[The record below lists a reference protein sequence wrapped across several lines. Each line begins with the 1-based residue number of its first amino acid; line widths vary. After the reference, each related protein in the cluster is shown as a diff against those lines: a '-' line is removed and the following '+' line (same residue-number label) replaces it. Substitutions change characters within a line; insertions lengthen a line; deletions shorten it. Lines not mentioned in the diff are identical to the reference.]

1 MIATYPPRCYDE
13 NLNPNTR
20 LKFTKGLPLMSIN
33 SILAAGYVTH
43 SPAGEPLT
51 TAQMATLKALAFCTG
66 EHSNACYPA
75 VQTLREMTA
84 VSVNTIRAAL
94 KDLEAMG
101 FITRTRRAGTSTV
114 YTLQIDAMRAVHR
127 RRRWTNTTTAGDPY
141 TVTDTVTVVE
151 ELPIEE
157 QSVNAR
163 RVNFA
168 EAPATVD
175 TPAPVLAP
183 SGGALA
189 PVKTKKKSSTPA
201 RVESDFLDFYAAYPR
216 HVGKEA
222 ARRAF
227 VKVVKA
233 GTPAADIVEG
243 ARRYAAA
250 TAAAATETRYVAHP
264 ATWLNAG
271 RWSDDMQDA
280 APVELTPWEK
290 KTAVMVQSLQA
301 AAVVNNA
308 PMLTGA
314 PATAP
319 AAPLA
324 IEPGYL

>member
-1 MIATYPPRCYDE
+1 
-13 NLNPNTR
+13 
-20 LKFTKGLPLMSIN
+20 MSIT

-66 EHSNACYPA
+66 EHSNACHPA

-151 ELPIEE
+151 ELTIEE
-157 QSVNAR
+157 QAVKVKR
-163 RVNFA
+163 GDFA
-168 EAPATVD
+168 EATATEPVQAELI
-175 TPAPVLAP
+175 PAPVKK
-183 SGGALA
+183 
-189 PVKTKKKSSTPA
+189 KTKKSSTPA
-201 RVESDFLDFYAAYPR
+201 LDEAFNEFYYHAYPR
-216 HVGKEA
+216 KMEPLK

-227 VKVVKA
+227 EKAVKS
-233 GTPAADIVEG
+233 GADPREIIEG
-243 ARRYAAA
+243 ARRFAAA
-250 TAAAATETRYVAHP
+250 TAAKEVTYIPYP
-264 ATWLNAG
+264 ASWLNAG
-271 RWSDDMQDA
+271 GWMSAEKDI
-280 APVELTPWEK
+280 APVERTPWQA
-290 KTAVMVQSLQA
+290 KTVRMVQPVQA

-308 PMLTGA
+308 PALTGVTH
-314 PATAP
+314 PAP

-324 IEPGYL
+324 IEPGYI

>member
-1 MIATYPPRCYDE
+1 
-13 NLNPNTR
+13 
-20 LKFTKGLPLMSIN
+20 MSIN
-33 SILAAGYVTH
+33 AILAAGYVTH
-43 SPAGEPLT
+43 SPTGDHLKVST
-51 TAQMATLKALAFCTG
+51 IATLKALAFCTG
-66 EHSNACYPA
+66 ARSNACYPSI
-75 VQTLREMTA
+75 QTLREMTGC
-84 VSVNTIRAAL
+84 SENTVRAAL
-94 KDLEAMG
+94 KDLEALG
-101 FITRTRRAGTSTV
+101 FITRTARIGASNI

-127 RRRWTNTTTAGDPY
+127 RRRWGNTYEAGDPY
-141 TVTDTVTVVE
+141 TTTGDAVTTVE
-151 ELPIEE
+151 ELDDSERPAAPAGTVEPL
-157 QSVNAR
+157 V
-163 RVNFA
+163 
-168 EAPATVD
+168 EAPEHPATEPV
-175 TPAPVLAP
+175 TAPPTGDLAP
-183 SGGALA
+183 I
-189 PVKTKKKSSTPA
+189 KTKKKSSTA
-201 RVESDFLDFYAAYPR
+201 RVESDFLDFYTAYPR

-227 VKVVKA
+227 VKAVKA
-233 GTPAADIVEG
+233 GTPAAEIIEG

-250 TAAAATETRYVAHP
+250 TAAAGTETRFVAHP

-308 PMLTGA
+308 PALTGGA

>member
-1 MIATYPPRCYDE
+1 
-13 NLNPNTR
+13 
-20 LKFTKGLPLMSIN
+20 MSIN

-141 TVTDTVTVVE
+141 TVTNTVTVVE

-157 QSVNAR
+157 QAVNVKR
-163 RVNFA
+163 INFA
-168 EAPATVD
+168 EATVGATEPPATEPV
-175 TPAPVLAP
+175 PAPSTGDLAP
-183 SGGALA
+183 I
-189 PVKTKKKSSTPA
+189 KTKKGSAPA

-227 VKVVKA
+227 VKAVKA

-250 TAAAATETRYVAHP
+250 TAAAGTETRYVAHP

-308 PMLTGA
+308 PALTGA

>member
-1 MIATYPPRCYDE
+1 
-13 NLNPNTR
+13 
-20 LKFTKGLPLMSIN
+20 MSIN

-66 EHSNACYPA
+66 EYSNACYPA
-75 VQTLREMTA
+75 VHTLREMTA

-157 QSVNAR
+157 QSVNVKR
-163 RVNFA
+163 INFA
-168 EAPATVD
+168 EATVEPVEAE
-175 TPAPVLAP
+175 TPAPVPAVAQADLAP
-183 SGGALA
+183 AKA
-189 PVKTKKKSSTPA
+189 KKHTGVDA
-201 RVESDFLDFYAAYPR
+201 DFEEFYAAYPR

-227 VKVVKA
+227 VKAVKNKA
-233 GTPAADIVEG
+233 PAADIIEG

-250 TAAAATETRYVAHP
+250 TAAAGTETRYIAHP

-271 RWSDDMQDA
+271 RWSDDMEDA
-280 APVELTPWEK
+280 APVELTPWQK

-308 PMLTGA
+308 PALTGGA

>member
-1 MIATYPPRCYDE
+1 
-13 NLNPNTR
+13 
-20 LKFTKGLPLMSIN
+20 MSIN

-66 EHSNACYPA
+66 EHSNACHPA

-151 ELPIEE
+151 ELAIEE
-157 QSVNAR
+157 QAVKVKR
-163 RVNFA
+163 GDFA
-168 EAPATVD
+168 EATATEPVQAELI
-175 TPAPVLAP
+175 PAPVKK
-183 SGGALA
+183 
-189 PVKTKKKSSTPA
+189 KTKKSSTPA
-201 RVESDFLDFYAAYPR
+201 LDEAFNEFYYHAYPR
-216 HVGKEA
+216 KMEPLK

-227 VKVVKA
+227 EKAVKS
-233 GTPAADIVEG
+233 GADPREIIEG
-243 ARRYAAA
+243 ARRFAAA
-250 TAAAATETRYVAHP
+250 TAAKEVTYIPYP
-264 ATWLNAG
+264 ASWLNAG
-271 RWSDDMQDA
+271 GWMSAEKDI
-280 APVELTPWEK
+280 APVERTPWQA
-290 KTAVMVQSLQA
+290 KTVRMVQPVQA
-301 AAVVNNA
+301 AAPAGNA
-308 PMLTGA
+308 PALTGVTH
-314 PATAP
+314 PAP

-324 IEPGYL
+324 IEPGYI

>member
-1 MIATYPPRCYDE
+1 
-13 NLNPNTR
+13 
-20 LKFTKGLPLMSIN
+20 MSIN
-33 SILAAGYVTH
+33 AILAAGYVTH

-66 EHSNACYPA
+66 GRSNACYPA

-127 RRRWTNTTTAGDPY
+127 RRRWTETRDSGNPYAGDPNA
-141 TVTDTVTVVE
+141 VTVVDE
-151 ELPIEE
+151 IPVEE
-157 QSVNAR
+157 QSVNVKR
-163 RVNFA
+163 INFA
-168 EAPATVD
+168 EAPVEATEPPATVE
-175 TPAPVLAP
+175 PAAPSTGDLAP
-183 SGGALA
+183 I
-189 PVKTKKKSSTPA
+189 KTKKKGSTT

-227 VKVVKA
+227 EKAVKA
-233 GTPAADIVEG
+233 GTPATDIVES

-250 TAAAATETRYVAHP
+250 TAAAGTETRYVAHP

-301 AAVVNNA
+301 AAVVNDA
-308 PMLTGA
+308 PALTGA

-324 IEPGYL
+324 IEPGYI

>member
-1 MIATYPPRCYDE
+1 
-13 NLNPNTR
+13 
-20 LKFTKGLPLMSIN
+20 MSIN

-114 YTLQIDAMRAVHR
+114 YALQIDAMRAVHR

-141 TVTDTVTVVE
+141 TVTNTVTVVE

-157 QSVNAR
+157 QAVNVKR
-163 RVNFA
+163 INLA
-168 EAPATVD
+168 EATVGATEPPATEPV
-175 TPAPVLAP
+175 PAPSTGDLAP
-183 SGGALA
+183 I
-189 PVKTKKKSSTPA
+189 KTKKKSSAPA

-227 VKVVKA
+227 VKAVKA
-233 GTPAADIVEG
+233 GTPAADIIEG

-250 TAAAATETRYVAHP
+250 TAAAGTETRYVAHP

-290 KTAVMVQSLQA
+290 KTAVMVHSLQA

-308 PMLTGA
+308 PALTGA

>member
-1 MIATYPPRCYDE
+1 
-13 NLNPNTR
+13 
-20 LKFTKGLPLMSIN
+20 MSIN

-75 VQTLREMTA
+75 VQTIREMTG

-101 FITRTRRAGTSTV
+101 FITRTSRTGTSTV
-114 YTLQIDAMRAVHR
+114 YTLQIGAMRGTHR
-127 RRRWTNTTTAGDPY
+127 RRRWANTTMAGDPY

-151 ELPIEE
+151 ELSIEE
-157 QSVNAR
+157 QPVKVER
-163 RVNFA
+163 GNFA

-175 TPAPVLAP
+175 TPAPVPAP
-183 SGGALA
+183 SAA
-189 PVKTKKKSSTPA
+189 KKASK
-201 RVESDFLDFYAAYPR
+201 VDSDFEEFYAAYPR

-227 VKVVKA
+227 VKAVKTKA
-233 GTPAADIVEG
+233 KAADIVEG

-250 TAAAATETRYVAHP
+250 TAAAGTETRYVAHP

-280 APVELTPWEK
+280 APIELTPWQK
-290 KTAVMVQSLQA
+290 KTAVMVRSMQA

-308 PMLTGA
+308 PALTGA

>member
-1 MIATYPPRCYDE
+1 
-13 NLNPNTR
+13 
-20 LKFTKGLPLMSIN
+20 MSIN

-51 TAQMATLKALAFCTG
+51 AAQMATLKALAFCTG
-66 EHSNACYPA
+66 EHSNACHPA

-151 ELPIEE
+151 ELAIEE
-157 QSVNAR
+157 QAVKVKR
-163 RVNFA
+163 GDFA
-168 EAPATVD
+168 EATATEPVQAELI
-175 TPAPVLAP
+175 PAPVKK
-183 SGGALA
+183 
-189 PVKTKKKSSTPA
+189 KTKKSSTPA
-201 RVESDFLDFYAAYPR
+201 LDEAFNEFYYHAYPR
-216 HVGKEA
+216 RMEPLK

-227 VKVVKA
+227 EKAVKS
-233 GTPAADIVEG
+233 GADPREIIEG
-243 ARRYAAA
+243 ARRFAAA
-250 TAAAATETRYVAHP
+250 TAAKEVTYIPYP
-264 ATWLNAG
+264 ASWLNAG
-271 RWSDDMQDA
+271 GWMSAEKDI
-280 APVELTPWEK
+280 APVERTPWQA
-290 KTAVMVQSLQA
+290 KTVRMVQPVQA

-308 PMLTGA
+308 PALTGVTH
-314 PATAP
+314 PAP

-324 IEPGYL
+324 IEPGYI

>member
-1 MIATYPPRCYDE
+1 
-13 NLNPNTR
+13 
-20 LKFTKGLPLMSIN
+20 MSITA
-33 SILAAGYVTH
+33 IMAAGYVTH
-43 SPAGEPLT
+43 SPAGEQLK
-51 TAQMATLKALAFCTG
+51 ASSLSTLKALAFCTG
-66 EHSNACYPA
+66 EHSNSCYPSMR
-75 VQTLREMTA
+75 TLQEMTGH
-84 VSVNTIRAAL
+84 SVKTIRAAL
-94 KDLEAMG
+94 DTLEEVG
-101 FITRTRRAGTSTV
+101 FITRTHRVGTSNV
-114 YTLQIDAMRAVHR
+114 YALQIDVMRSVHH
-127 RRRWTNTTTAGDPY
+127 RRRWTETRDSGSPY
-141 TVTDTVTVVE
+141 TGNPNTVTAVE

-157 QSVNAR
+157 QPVNVK
-163 RVNFA
+163 RVVFA
-168 EAPATVD
+168 EATVEAREHPATEDV
-175 TPAPVLAP
+175 PAPSTGDLAP
-183 SGGALA
+183 I
-189 PVKTKKKSSTPA
+189 KTKKKGSTPA

-227 VKVVKA
+227 VKAVKA
-233 GTPAADIVEG
+233 GTPAAEIVEG

-250 TAAAATETRYVAHP
+250 TTAAGTETRYVAHP

-301 AAVVNNA
+301 APVVNNA
-308 PMLTGA
+308 PALTGA

>member
-1 MIATYPPRCYDE
+1 
-13 NLNPNTR
+13 
-20 LKFTKGLPLMSIN
+20 MSITA
-33 SILAAGYVTH
+33 IMAAGYVTH
-43 SPAGEPLT
+43 TPTGE
-51 TAQMATLKALAFCTG
+51 QMKPSSLSTLKALAFCTG
-66 EHSNACYPA
+66 EHSNSCYPS
-75 VQTLREMTA
+75 VRTLQEMTGH
-84 VSVNTIRAAL
+84 SVRTIRAAL
-94 KDLEAMG
+94 NDLEEMG
-101 FITRTRRAGTSTV
+101 FITRAARAGTSTV
-114 YTLQIDAMRAVHR
+114 YALQIDVMRAHHR
-127 RRRWTNTTTAGDPY
+127 RRRWTETRDTGNPY
-141 TVTDTVTVVE
+141 ADDHNAVTVVDE
-151 ELPIEE
+151 IPVEE
-157 QSVNAR
+157 QSANVKR
-163 RVNFA
+163 INFA
-168 EAPATVD
+168 EAPVEPVEAE
-175 TPAPVLAP
+175 TPAPVPAVP
-183 SGGALA
+183 A
-189 PVKTKKKSSTPA
+189 PVKKTKKKSSTPA

-227 VKVVKA
+227 VKTVKA
-233 GTPAADIVEG
+233 GTPAAEIVEG

-250 TAAAATETRYVAHP
+250 TAAAGTETRYVAHP

-308 PMLTGA
+308 PALTGA

>member
-1 MIATYPPRCYDE
+1 
-13 NLNPNTR
+13 
-20 LKFTKGLPLMSIN
+20 MSIN

-66 EHSNACYPA
+66 ERSNACYPA

-101 FITRTRRAGTSTV
+101 FITRTRRVGTSTV
-114 YTLQIDAMRAVHR
+114 YIMQIDAMRAVHR
-127 RRRWTNTTTAGDPY
+127 RRRWTETRDTGNPYAGDHNAVT
-141 TVTDTVTVVE
+141 TVDEIPVE
-151 ELPIEE
+151 EQPVKVKRI
-157 QSVNAR
+157 
-163 RVNFA
+163 NFA
-168 EAPATVD
+168 EATVEPVEAE
-175 TPAPVLAP
+175 TPAPVPAVAQADLAP
-183 SGGALA
+183 AKA
-189 PVKTKKKSSTPA
+189 KKHTGVDA
-201 RVESDFLDFYAAYPR
+201 DFEEFYAAYPR

-227 VKVVKA
+227 VKAVKTKA
-233 GTPAADIVEG
+233 PATDIVEG

-250 TAAAATETRYVAHP
+250 TAAAGTETRFIAHP

-271 RWSDDMQDA
+271 RWSDDMQAA
-280 APVELTPWEK
+280 APVELTPWQR
-290 KTAVMVQSLQA
+290 KTAVMVRSMQA

-308 PMLTGA
+308 PALTGA

-319 AAPLA
+319 AASLA
-324 IEPGYL
+324 IEPGYI